1 MEIWPT
7 LPANSQDPAHEALIC
22 PTAPLGADQRQR
34 FANDKNPSLS
44 LPPLPPPSLM
54 ALLRSSPGPPRL
66 PPPSPASPRAALL
79 GRHGVGRQ
87 GSGARIKVFGRQV

>member
-1 MEIWPT
+1 M

-44 LPPLPPPSLM
+44 LPPLPPLPHGPP
-54 ALLRSSPGPPRL
+54 ALLARPSAPAPAQSSFPPRR
-66 PPPSPASPRAALL
+66 PAGAPR
-79 GRHGVGRQ
+79 G
-87 GSGARIKVFGRQV
+87 GAPGLRG